1 MTNIQHRMSGYNNYL
16 NEKREKQRSK
26 HLPFGTFKYFDNIIL
41 EAAKTRK
48 FLRGGTLRENQIAIF
63 DRVMKEH
70 YGE

>member
-26 HLPFGTFKYFDNIIL
+26 HLPFGSFKYFDNII
-41 EAAKTRK
+41 
-48 FLRGGTLRENQIAIF
+48 LRENQIAIF